1 MFNFVKKEVARLEV
15 AQSEFGFVASLFQ
28 FFQGRATT
36 FAIIFTICGLILAFR
51 GKLTADYALLVTAIQ
66 GMVFAHSIKED
77 YFNRRS
83 QNTTTVDTSGSSQTT
98 QSTKVSETPTN
109 QS

>member
-36 FAIIFTICGLILAFR
+36 FAIVFAICGLILAFR

-66 GMVFAHSIKED
+66 GWSLPI
-77 YFNRRS
+77 RS
-83 QNTTTVDTSGSSQTT
+83 RKITLIGVLRIPQL
-98 QSTKVSETPTN
+98 
-109 QS
+109 